1 MSAEKYLPM
10 QSSESLALGLIKGNT
25 NGGLVPTFLYLKSEE
40 SKVEQRQFFS
50 KIFSADL
57 FQNIGWGARAQV
69 DFKNCQEWTIERHE
83 LTRGRGC
90 WRNHWEEKIVILSHY
105 TPLPENAQPQKLCTA
120 NFSSGTLLKHL

>member
-10 QSSESLALGLIKGNT
+10 QSSESLALGLITENT

-57 FQNIGWGARAQV
+57 FQNIGWGARA

-83 LTRGRGC
+83 LTRGRGYR
-90 WRNHWEEKIVILSHY
+90 RNHWEEKIMILSHY

-120 NFSSGTLLKHL
+120 NFSSGTL

>member
-25 NGGLVPTFLYLKSEE
+25 NEE

-90 WRNHWEEKIVILSHY
+90 WRNHWEEKIMILSHY

-120 NFSSGTLLKHL
+120 NFSSGTL